1 VAQLEAKLAAEK
13 KKKQNC
19 KAYAAELTRD
29 THAMKKVQEED
40 AKLKKESIVELKK
53 IQNKAGLVLAKAYDI
68 NSAHALKC
76 KKT

>member
-1 VAQLEAKLAAEK
+1 V
-13 KKKQNC
+13 
-19 KAYAAELTRD
+19 ELKRD
-29 THAMKKVQEED
+29 TIAMKKVQEEE